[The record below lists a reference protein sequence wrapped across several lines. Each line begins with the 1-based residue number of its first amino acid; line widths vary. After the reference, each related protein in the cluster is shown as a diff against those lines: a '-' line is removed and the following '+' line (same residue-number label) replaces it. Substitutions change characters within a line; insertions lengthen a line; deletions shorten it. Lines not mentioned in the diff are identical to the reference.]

1 MTPLLSRQGPHFG
14 RSWDMEARAAF
25 ALAAAL
31 LASCSGN
38 GATTPGLPASPTPG
52 PTPTG
57 VPGLVDGASTGPT
70 TIAFVSAD
78 PALGST
84 IAGCGAHASGCAGR
98 IRMTFRLTPIGT
110 GPVLFCTG
118 FLHAADKTGC
128 LQGRTGAFSLRAG
141 EAQTVEVVFDQV
153 DSGDRCRT
161 PLDLTD
167 LAFGVEGTVDVASR
181 HEWALRYHLAP

>member
-1 MTPLLSRQGPHFG
+1 MQ
-14 RSWDMEARAAF
+14 SWAAL
-25 ALAAAL
+25 ALAALL
-31 LASCSGN
+31 LASCSGDE
-38 GATTPGLPASPTPG
+38 ATTPSVPASPTPS
-52 PTPTG
+52 PTPPA

-84 IAGCGAHASGCAGR
+84 IAGCGANASGCAGR
-98 IRMTFRLTPIGT
+98 IRMTFRLTPGGT

-128 LQGRTGAFSLRAG
+128 LQARTGAFGLRQG

-153 DSGDRCRT
+153 DTGDRCRT

-167 LAFGVEGTVDVASR
+167 LAFVVEGTIEVASR
-181 HEWALRYHLAP
+181 HEWALHYRLAP